1 MKVLVDLD
9 VLKKTEWLTDEFTGW
24 TGGRCPICGG
34 YKRGGDGVLMR
45 LHPGE
50 FARHKK
56 DCKLRLAIKSAGS
69 NKACSRRVQGC
80 GVKKYHSKNK
90 VMVGRTRG

>member
-1 MKVLVDLD
+1 M
-9 VLKKTEWLTDEFTGW
+9 TDEFTGW
-24 TGGRCPICGG
+24 TGGRCPCCGG

-56 DCKLRLAIKSAGS
+56 DCKLSIAIKSARANKRVQADASPKSSRKNKS
-69 NKACSRRVQGC
+69 NKASRR
-80 GVKKYHSKNK
+80 
-90 VMVGRTRG
+90 